1 LSVVA
6 VKSVCLNVA
15 AVLNVIHIILVF
27 LAYFCVV
34 FLSKFMTVRI
44 LYDSQKQF
52 QLLPF
57 FVNNYQKLLF
67 CVLFLFS
74 TSYAHMLK

>member
-1 LSVVA
+1 MTVVYCCCKVNLFECCCSVERYTHFLS
-6 VKSVCLNVA
+6 
-15 AVLNVIHIILVF
+15 F

-44 LYDSQKQF
+44 LHDSQKQF

-67 CVLFLFS
+67 CVLFYFQPV
-74 TSYAHMLK
+74 MRIC